1 MVGPPL
7 PDPTLGLMTPA
18 FHAPMPTRAPAEVV
32 AVESRGV
39 RAIPTTDTR
48 RHTMRSTCPR
58 SPAARCAALVLMLAG
73 SVPMV
78 QAADQVGGECSLE
91 GKTLGFVDGV
101 VYQRPYPFD
110 ETRQE
115 TVVALAEFMLDK
127 A

>member
-1 MVGPPL
+1 
-7 PDPTLGLMTPA
+7 
-18 FHAPMPTRAPAEVV
+18 
-32 AVESRGV
+32 
-39 RAIPTTDTR
+39 
-48 RHTMRSTCPR
+48 MRSTCPR